1 MTAGVLGCNLLHHIV
16 NRTDT
21 SRPALAGSPREG
33 IPVSDFDPGRRRS
46 LGHLGLAGPGAL
58 GVNRLVGRVAATPT
72 TIAAEPYRT
81 QLHPYLT
88 SAEPYRSSWWGLI
101 GFLRV
106 QRHVGSGLAIGAV
119 K

>member
-88 SAEPYRSSWWGLI
+88 SAEPYRSSW
-101 GFLRV
+101 
-106 QRHVGSGLAIGAV
+106 
-119 K
+119 